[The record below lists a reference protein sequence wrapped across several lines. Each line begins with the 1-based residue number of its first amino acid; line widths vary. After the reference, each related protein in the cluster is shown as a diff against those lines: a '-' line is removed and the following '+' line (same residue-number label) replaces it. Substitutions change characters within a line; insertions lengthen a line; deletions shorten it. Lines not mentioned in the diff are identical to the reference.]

1 MVNKKSKAYS
11 CWLSHTEVKN
21 SKYKEYL
28 GNVVVTY
35 KNQIVDSVL
44 SEMKKALEQ
53 IDHIKME
60 QKIYEN
66 EEEIQNVKYIR
77 LEKSEDVRLISEGY
91 KIKHEIISE
100 EKQRIIISAKDDNG
114 ILYGVFTLLRLFK
127 QNKEIEGIEII
138 DNPKKNIRMVDHWD
152 NLDGT
157 VERGFAG
164 SSILF
169 ESCRNKDIMKEVM
182 DAIGG
187 IAATNEALRKAF
199 NDDYKTA
206 EDLERINDY
215 ARLLSSV
222 GINGVVINNTNV
234 HALETYLIDEK
245 INIVKVISDIF
256 SRWGIKTYLS
266 INFAAPITLREL
278 ETADPLDENVKEW
291 WKKRAEFVYS
301 IIPNLGG
308 FMVKADSEG
317 RTGPFTYGRNHA
329 DGANMLGEALAPYG
343 GILIWRCFVYNCRQ
357 DWRDHTIDRAKAAYE
372 CFEPLDGQF
381 LNNVYLQIKNGPMDF
396 QVREPITPLFGAMD
410 KTNKLMEFQITQ
422 EYTGQ
427 QKHVCFLVPWWKE
440 VLNTPTYA
448 KFNEEESSVYKV
460 SNLSTDYEIEILSS
474 VNRRID
480 GIAAIV
486 NVGSDENWTGHFLAQ
501 ANLYGY
507 GRLAWNSNISDEE
520 IVEEWIKLTFG
531 DNPLVMKNTSEILL
545 NSWKAYEKYTS
556 PLGIG
561 WMVSPGHHYGPDV
574 DGYEFSP
581 WGTYHRADC
590 RGIGIDRTLESGT
603 GYAGQYN
610 EPLKNIYNN
619 LETCPDELLLFFHHV
634 PYTHVLASGK
644 TVIQHIYDTHFEG
657 FEEVEKFIN
666 KWNELEEFIDKNV
679 YVQVLERLNIQLDSA
694 REWRDQVNTYFYR
707 MSGIDDEKGRKVY
720 S

>member
-1 MVNKKSKAYS
+1 MVNKKSKMYS
-11 CWLSHTEVKN
+11 CWLSHNGIKN
-21 SKYKEYL
+21 SSYKEYL
-28 GNVVVTY
+28 ENIIVSY
-35 KNQIVDSVL
+35 KNQIIDSAL
-44 SEMKKALEQ
+44 SELKRAFEE
-53 IDHIKME
+53 IDDAKVQ
-60 QKIYEN
+60 QKVYEN
-66 EEEIQNVKYIR
+66 GEEIQNIKYIK
-77 LEKSEDVRLISEGY
+77 LEKSEDERLISEGY
-91 KIKHEIISE
+91 KIQHEIVSE
-100 EKQRIIISAKDDNG
+100 KEQGIIISAKDDNG
-114 ILYGVFTLLRLFK
+114 IIYGVFALLRLFE
-127 QNKEIEGIEII
+127 QNKEIEDTEII

-157 VERGFAG
+157 IERGFAG

-169 ESCRNKDIMKEVM
+169 ESCRNKHIMKEVM

-199 NDDYKTA
+199 NDDYKAA

-245 INIVKVISDIF
+245 INIVKIISDIF
-256 SRWGIKTYLS
+256 SKWGIKTYLS
-266 INFAAPITLREL
+266 INFAAPITLKEL

-291 WKKRAEFVYS
+291 WKKRAQFVYS

-317 RTGPFTYGRNHA
+317 RPGPFTYGRNHA
-329 DGANMLGEALAPYG
+329 DGANMLANALAPYG

-381 LNNVYLQIKNGPMDF
+381 LDNVYLQIKNGPMDF
-396 QVREPITPLFGAMD
+396 QVREPITPLFGVMD
-410 KTNKLMEFQITQ
+410 RTNKLMEVQMTQ

-448 KFNEEESSVYKV
+448 KFNKEESRGDKAS
-460 SNLSTDYEIEILSS
+460 SLSIDNELEVLSS
-474 VNRRID
+474 VARRID
-480 GIAAIV
+480 GIAAVV
-486 NVGSDENWTGHFLAQ
+486 NVGNDENWTGHFLAQ

-507 GRLAWNSNISDEE
+507 GRLAWNSDVSSEE

-531 DNPLVMKNTSEILL
+531 DNPLILKNVSEILMD
-545 NSWKAYEKYTS
+545 SWRTYEKYTS

-590 RGIGIDRTLESGT
+590 RGIGINRTLENGT
-603 GYAGQYN
+603 GYIGQYN
-610 EPLKNIYNN
+610 EPLKSLYNN
-619 LETCPDELLLFFHHV
+619 IETCPDELLLFFHHV
-634 PYTHVLASGK
+634 SYKHVLKFGK

-657 FEEVEKFIN
+657 YESVEKFIE
-666 KWNELEEFIDKNV
+666 KWKELKEIIEENI
-679 YVQVLERLNIQLDSA
+679 YGQVLERLNIQLDSA
-694 REWRDQVNTYFYR
+694 RDWRDQINTYFYR
-707 MSGIDDEKGRKVY
+707 MSGIEDEKGRKIH
-720 S
+720 